1 MFPIYT
7 SMNSVTVSAKSGDGS
22 VHTAMQSLVRHLIEH
37 NLADATEKSRSI
49 MKTLAN
55 KGKKLQEN
63 IKDKKEIPPEQ
74 QFQKLAVTG
83 MPEVS
88 IRIIYDLIF

>member
-37 NLADATEKSRSI
+37 NLTDVTEKKRTL
-49 MKTLAN
+49 MKALAN
-55 KGKKLQEN
+55 KGKKLQQNVKE
-63 IKDKKEIPPEQ
+63 KKEIPPEQ
-74 QFQKLAVTG
+74 QFQKLAETS

-88 IRIIYDLIF
+88 IMSLVIRT

>member
-37 NLADATEKSRSI
+37 NLTDVTEKKRTL
-49 MKTLAN
+49 MKALAN
-55 KGKKLQEN
+55 KGKKLEQNVKE
-63 IKDKKEIPPEQ
+63 KKEIPPEQ
-74 QFQKLAVTG
+74 QFQKLAETS

-88 IRIIYDLIF
+88 IISLVIRT